1 MAEKSADHSCFLFFP
16 GNGNKICSIIV
27 VRPIRERKGRRMSDS
42 TDWIPPFLLRLWA
55 HSSSSSL
62 LPFRRSHKGFNES
75 RSPQKREQKGGKK
88 QPLNRDHIPSNAE
101 QGGIGERNSPP
112 SSLPASLFRGEGRN
126 PLFLLLLRPP
136 LLESLCQRDWQRGG
150 RAGRHPV
157 CLVSSSLS
165 QQRFPFPW

>member
-1 MAEKSADHSCFLFFP
+1 
-16 GNGNKICSIIV
+16 
-27 VRPIRERKGRRMSDS
+27 MSDS

-112 SSLPASLFRGEGRN
+112 SSLPPPSLGGREEI
-126 PLFLLLLRPP
+126 LFSFFFFAPP

-157 CLVSSSLS
+157 CLVSSSLY
-165 QQRFPFPW
+165 QQRFPLPW